1 MAYVNV
7 FLLGAGANVWGKGTL
22 YAGWVSALIA
32 VPVFLYRHQV
42 TDKGQFPRHM
52 FSDLIP
58 EGILARLDA
67 ADAEQDRA
75 GPSPHW
81 PRSSLSASRG
91 RSAKCRR
98 RCRRW
103 WRHGRTPTRSGAP
116 QLADDEQFVGR
127 GDRARLPR

>member
-32 VPVFLYRHQV
+32 VPVFLYRHHV

-58 EGILARLDA
+58 EGKTELGPTKAGVLPYVALAGGLISMLLGYFIFWVR
-67 ADAEQDRA
+67 
-75 GPSPHW
+75 
-81 PRSSLSASRG
+81 
-91 RSAKCRR
+91 K
-98 RCRRW
+98 
-103 WRHGRTPTRSGAP
+103 
-116 QLADDEQFVGR
+116 
-127 GDRARLPR
+127 